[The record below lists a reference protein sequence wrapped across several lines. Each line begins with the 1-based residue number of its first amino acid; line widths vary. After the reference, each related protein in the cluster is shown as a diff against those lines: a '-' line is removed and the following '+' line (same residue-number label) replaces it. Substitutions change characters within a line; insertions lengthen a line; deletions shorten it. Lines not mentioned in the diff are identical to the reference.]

1 MTITKFE
8 KNEETT
14 TNSPKKL
21 VPSPRKSLHI
31 KRKKTTFN
39 QKKTIYCF
47 ENFDDFCN
55 FCTLIQKSSYK
66 KEIAELSKKSILYEY
81 NNSYYLIFTNIDLA
95 SNVIKFICPNITE
108 FAHFVNNS
116 ELFERKIIEY
126 GKPIIKT
133 NAITTRYRIFCIKQ
147 TPNC

>member
-1 MTITKFE
+1 MV
-8 KNEETT
+8 
-14 TNSPKKL
+14 SP
-21 VPSPRKSLHI
+21 STRKSLHI
-31 KRKKTTFN
+31 KRKKPTFN

-47 ENFDDFCN
+47 DNFDDFCN
-55 FCTLIQKSSYK
+55 FCTFIQKSSYK
-66 KEIAELSKKSILYEY
+66 KEIAELSKKSMLYEY

-126 GKPIIKT
+126 RKT
-133 NAITTRYRIFCIKQ
+133 YYR
-147 TPNC
+147 N